1 MLNNQKI
8 IDELK
13 SENIDRINFFKDKI
27 KEELTKMNISGEEEL
42 VNNILNTAI
51 ESCDDNVKIPFLFH
65 LKAVIKNIVSKD
77 EKTKTGIFT
86 KLEYNIINLY
96 LNKKNGK
103 YLSRGIIA
111 DRLGIN
117 MNEILKT
124 IDKLNEDNDE
134 IE

>member
-65 LKAVIKNIVSKD
+65 IKAIIKNIVSKD
-77 EKTKTGIFT
+77 IDEKNKTGVFT
-86 KLEYNIINLY
+86 KLEYNIINL
-96 LNKKNGK
+96 
-103 YLSRGIIA
+103 
-111 DRLGIN
+111 
-117 MNEILKT
+117 
-124 IDKLNEDNDE
+124 
-134 IE
+134 